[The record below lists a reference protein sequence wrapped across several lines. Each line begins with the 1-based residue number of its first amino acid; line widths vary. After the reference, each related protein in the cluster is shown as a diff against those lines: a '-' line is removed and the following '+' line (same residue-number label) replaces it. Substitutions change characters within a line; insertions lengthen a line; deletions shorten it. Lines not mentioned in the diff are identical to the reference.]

1 MPIAR
6 DTLTEIAERMVSDLI
21 LSVNSGQLD
30 TSKQIDP
37 TILNSYVRGIVEAI
51 AGGIDSNNDL
61 SEQVLTQIFIQTAT
75 DEFLGRWGVIFGI
88 TRQEAKKA
96 TGTLSFTGS
105 SGGIIPIGATLT
117 RSDGEEYI
125 TTSSGTIT
133 SQTINISSITR
144 AGTLAT
150 VTTTSNHNLAT
161 GQVLDSIQGV
171 DQPEYNLSNITI
183 SVISNNQFTYQ
194 VTGSPTTPAT
204 GTITATE
211 VYTFVPIQSSDFG
224 ALRNSGSGSV
234 FTLVSPIANVDDSAI
249 VTFEG
254 VTGGLDI
261 ESDINYRA
269 RILERTSNFTAPF
282 TKSGIPIFIKQFITG
297 ITRVWI
303 NEATPSAGSTEIYFV
318 RDNDI
323 NIIPTSQQL
332 VDTKDLIINGNNL
345 TDGIKPA
352 NMPDANV
359 YVLAPTAVPVN
370 FVFSGLSPNT
380 TDMQTAITNSLTDFF
395 KSDQIVLSED
405 VLENEY
411 TNAIFNTLDSN
422 GNVPVFALTTPT
434 GDITINT
441 GELATLGNITF
452 P

>member
-6 DTLTEIAERMVSDLI
+6 DTLTEIVERMVSDLV

-61 SEQVLTQIFIQTAT
+61 SEQVLDQIFIQTAT
-75 DEFLGRWGVIFGI
+75 DEFLERWGVIFGI
-88 TRQEAKKA
+88 TRQPATKA

-105 SGGIIPIGATLT
+105 SGGIIPIGRTLT

-125 TTSSGTIT
+125 TTSSGTIA

-144 AGTLAT
+144 VGTLAT

-161 GQVLDSIQGV
+161 GQVLDSIQGS

-211 VYTFVPIQSSDFG
+211 IYTFVSIEASDFG

-249 VTFEG
+249 ATFEG
-254 VTGGLDI
+254 ITGGLDI
-261 ESDINYRA
+261 ESDISYRA

-318 RDNDI
+318 KDNDI

-332 VDTKDLIINGNNL
+332 ADTKNLIINGNNL
-345 TDGIKPA
+345 TNGIKPA

-370 FVFSGLSPNT
+370 FTFSSLSPNT
-380 TDMQTAITNSLTDFF
+380 SDMQAAITNSLTDFF